1 MPDTCGRMPLGVV
14 NLKRPLLVC
23 LQLFCLSSRSSLF
36 CRSLNRSL
44 SRSLSR
50 SSLTGFALFAALLAS
65 LALFRSSTLLAVT
78 AATYHCNSSNQNNQ

>member
-36 CRSLNRSL
+36 CRNLN
-44 SRSLSR
+44 RSLSR

>member
-1 MPDTCGRMPLGVV
+1 MPDTCGRMPLGAV

-23 LQLFCLSSRSSLF
+23 LQLFCLSSRSNLF
-36 CRSLNRSL
+36 CRSLN
-44 SRSLSR
+44 RSLSR

-65 LALFRSSTLLAVT
+65 LALFRSSILLAVT

>member
-23 LQLFCLSSRSSLF
+23 LQLFCLGSRSSLF
-36 CRSLNRSL
+36 CRSLNRS
-44 SRSLSR
+44 SLGSR

-65 LALFRSSTLLAVT
+65 LALFRSSILLAVT

>member
-36 CRSLNRSL
+36 CRSLN
-44 SRSLSR
+44 RSLSR

>member
-44 SRSLSR
+44 SRS
-50 SSLTGFALFAALLAS
+50 SLTGFALFAALLAS

-78 AATYHCNSSNQNNQ
+78 AATYHCNGSDQNNE